1 MASVR
6 APKQWCLT
14 KTETANS
21 FEIWKENLVYT
32 LSLDKSFT
40 IFLTPGATWLK
51 RSKSDNKR
59 GLRDDGATVAA
70 ELRRTAVQKV
80 AALEL
85 MLGQIANYCPI
96 ISRNSIVKN
105 STSLDCIWQTIRLHF
120 GLQSTGAQFI
130 DFIIPTGSIT
140 WVLVHTLRGIST
152 VNHTL
157 LGIDT
162 G

>member
-14 KTETANS
+14 KSETANS

-105 STSLDCIWQTIRLHF
+105 STSLDCI
-120 GLQSTGAQFI
+120 
-130 DFIIPTGSIT
+130 
-140 WVLVHTLRGIST
+140 
-152 VNHTL
+152 
-157 LGIDT
+157 
-162 G
+162 